1 MSVNLKTTRFL
12 SCLVACLFLSSTTI
26 PAIAV
31 TFGQEETNAASS
43 FPWVVPVLYYEKNGT
58 EPSGLCTGTL
68 IKTDVVLTAAHCI
81 PSEGFFEIK
90 YGVTSLD
97 EEGKNYS
104 VKSTWIHPRYSK
116 SKFGVNDIGLLKLAE
131 PILGAV
137 TLPIASAK
145 NLKLAEAAK
154 DIRILGWGEDQNGE
168 PSTYLRSAKLGNQS
182 AFLAKLLG
190 KKFNKDTWVAAGR
203 YNSVERV
210 YAGGCRGDSGGPLV
224 AKVGSSF
231 VQLGITSFGAEDC
244 ETEVPTIFMKVA
256 YFTSDISGAIK
267 QLNLNALVNDRSP
280 AQNTELPTIS
290 GDVRIGSTI
299 TCDSGVWSDNVK
311 DISYEWA
318 SSEYG
323 SIGELPYLEIT
334 EDLAGKTLVCSVTGT
349 SKVNSVKVSVQV
361 QIPAKLTVAT
371 QAKIIGLPASG
382 YDVAASNTLTCQP
395 GTASG
400 PVESSTFYW
409 ILRNS
414 SYDTTGTNLGNTQTI
429 TLPSSFFQT
438 NSYKDLVCVNVM
450 TGPGGEARA
459 QANGYIYAPQVPT
472 VSSVSYKGFTQYYGS
487 NADAWIGT
495 TLTCEAYTSYS
506 SKNALTYSWR
516 IYDLNA
522 SYWPTDA
529 TPSTLISTEQTL
541 VLTEAVLRSALMKKI
556 GCSVTATTIAGS
568 SNGYSSMFYV
578 DYKNLAVPDLTPPT
592 FSLVSIKPYNGPAF
606 RLRDPMNIVFT
617 AGDESGLY
625 SNYPFSF
632 RAIVDNTTEVQVS
645 TNGNIYTFPGGTN
658 ALTKYDWSLILPGA
672 ASGGKLGSY
681 QIFIS
686 ISDTKGNSTGWKLFA
701 TFDVTGERTN

>member
-1 MSVNLKTTRFL
+1 MKRIGTATVLIGS
-12 SCLVACLFLSSTTI
+12 LFLGLLPS
-26 PAIAV
+26 AQAV
-31 TFGQEETNAASS
+31 TFGQEEINAASS
-43 FPWVVPVLYYEKNGT
+43 FPWVVPVIYYEKNGT
-58 EPSGLCTGTL
+58 EPSGFCTGTL
-68 IKTDVVLTAAHCI
+68 IKADVVLTAAHCI
-81 PSEGFFEIK
+81 PREGFFEIK
-90 YGVTSLD
+90 YGVTSLE
-97 EEGKNYS
+97 EEGRNYS

-116 SKFGVNDIGLLKLAE
+116 SKFGVNDIGLLKLSE
-131 PILGAV
+131 PIEGAV
-137 TLPIASAK
+137 TLPVASAK
-145 NLKLAEAAK
+145 NLKLAESAK

-168 PSTYLRSAKLGNQS
+168 PSTYLRSAKLSNQS
-182 AFLAKLLG
+182 GFLSKLLG
-190 KKFNKDTWVAAGR
+190 KKFNKATWVAAGR

-224 AKVGSSF
+224 AKVGTAF

-256 YFTSDISGAIK
+256 YFTSDISAAVK

-280 AQNTELPTIS
+280 ARNIELPTIS
-290 GDVRIGSTI
+290 GDARIGSTL
-299 TCDSGVWSDNVK
+299 TCNSGVWSDNVQ
-311 DISYEWA
+311 DITYEWTY
-318 SSEYG
+318 SEYDNLG
-323 SIGELPYLEIT
+323 DLPKLKIS
-334 EDLAGKTLVCSVTGT
+334 EDMAGKSLLCSVTGT
-349 SKVNSVKVSVQV
+349 SKVNSVKVEVQV
-361 QIPAKLTVAT
+361 QIPAKLTVVT
-371 QAKIIGLPASG
+371 QAKITGLPTSG
-382 YDVAASNTLTCQP
+382 YDVASSNTLTCQP

-409 ILRNS
+409 ILRES
-414 SYDTTGTNLGNTQTI
+414 SYETNGTNLGNTQSI

-438 NSYKDLVCVNVM
+438 NNYKDLVCVNVM

-459 QANGYIYAPQVPT
+459 QANGYVYAPQIPT

-506 SKNALTYSWR
+506 SKNALTYSWK

-529 TPSTLISTEQTL
+529 TPSTLISSGQTL
-541 VLTEAVLRSALMKKI
+541 VLTEAILRSALMKKI
-556 GCSVTATTIAGS
+556 GCSATVTASAGS

-578 DYKNLAVPDLTPPT
+578 DYKNLAVPDLTPPN
-592 FSLVSIKPYNGPAF
+592 FSLVSIEPYNGPAY

-625 SNYPFSF
+625 SSYPFSF
-632 RAIVDNTTEVQVS
+632 RAIADNTYEVPIS
-645 TNGNIYTFPGGTN
+645 TNGNIYVFPGGTN
-658 ALTKYDWSLILPGA
+658 ASTKYDWSLILPGV

-686 ISDTKGNSTGWKLFA
+686 ISDSKGNSTGWKLFT
-701 TFDVTGERTN
+701 TFEVTGERTN